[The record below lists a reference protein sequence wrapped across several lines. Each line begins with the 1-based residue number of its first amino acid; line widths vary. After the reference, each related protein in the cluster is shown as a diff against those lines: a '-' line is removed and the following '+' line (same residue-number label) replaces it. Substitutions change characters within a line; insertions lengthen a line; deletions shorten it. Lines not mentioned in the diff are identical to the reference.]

1 MRDWG
6 LDWPAP
12 MFLNRDEQ
20 MFIQYIGHREEYK
33 DALYGSG
40 FWLKGQA
47 KEIPDVVAVRMLK
60 HPDTYDVALPDPG
73 LSQQDGRQ
81 LFSMAAWPS
90 VTAKPKGTE
99 LDGCSG
105 DEDHDQTA
113 RDAINAMSSKEA
125 IADYA
130 KINFGQVIPRT
141 LSVENMRQRAIMM
154 IDQYGS
160 M

>member
-1 MRDWG
+1 MGAG
-6 LDWPAP
+6 LAGPL
-12 MFLNRDEQ
+12 FFNRDEQ

-40 FWLKGQA
+40 FWIKGQIR
-47 KEIPDVVAVRMLK
+47 EVQDVVAVRMLK
-60 HPDTYDVALPDPG
+60 HPDTYDVAQPDSS

-90 VTAKPKGTE
+90 VTAKSQCAK
-99 LDGCSG
+99 LDSDSG

-141 LSVENMRQRAIMM
+141 LSIENMRQRAIMM